1 MKRLVGVLAALVL
14 VVGASTA
21 YVYAFGI
28 GHGDRAPYAA
38 YPSAQQV
45 ASFSFM
51 TKQYDARVRRGEN
64 PQLVFGSS
72 ELNPGPAGPAHP
84 ANLLAGGRY
93 DISTMVVGRA
103 GCTDLWQ
110 AIEIGAFA
118 SHLKGPKRIVL
129 FPSIQWFMSY
139 RRPDQD
145 FPPVFSQG
153 AYEAFM
159 HNDRIS
165 EGLKR
170 RVTAR
175 MASYGVDRTGGSL
188 PLAQVANEVDDTLR
202 SFVSDLR
209 LANDYAAAANEDDP
223 LAELHADDIAGDRA
237 DAGSGPTPDWN
248 SLFTSAARTA
258 RKQAQGNEFGFND
271 TWYRKKYRKWVDGAN
286 RNWKVEDGAYFSQQE
301 FEDFEMALE
310 ACREAGVEPLV
321 VLQPVKGEAYDQTVY
336 TKEVR
341 ARYYDMMRAA
351 CKKAGVQVAD
361 FSSHEYDTYFLRD
374 YSHPSDLGSAYYS
387 KAIYTFF
394 ETGRADTSPSGD
406 VAAADAASVEGAA

>member
-14 VVGASTA
+14 VVGAGAA
-21 YVYAFGI
+21 YVHAFGI
-28 GHGDRAPYAA
+28 GRSDCAPYAA
-38 YPSAQQV
+38 YPTAQQA

-51 TKQYDARVRRGEN
+51 TKQYDARVQRGEN

-118 SHLKGPKRIVL
+118 SHLKEPKRIVL

-159 HNDRIS
+159 HNERIS
-165 EGLKR
+165 EGLKQ

-175 MASYGVDRTGGSL
+175 MADYGVDRTGGSL

-209 LANDYAAAANEDDP
+209 LANDYAAAAHEDDP
-223 LAELHADDIAGDRA
+223 LAELHADDLAGDRA

-248 SLFTSAARTA
+248 SLFTSAARVA
-258 RKQAQGNEFGFND
+258 RKQARNNPMGFND
-271 TWYRKKYRKWVDGAN
+271 SWYQEKYQKWVEGAN
-286 RNWKVEDGAYFSQQE
+286 KNWKVEDGDYFSQQE
-301 FEDFEMALE
+301 FEDFEMALQ

-361 FSSHEYDTYFLRD
+361 FSNHEYDTYFLRD

-387 KAIYTFF
+387 KAIYTFL
-394 ETGRADTSPSGD
+394 ETGRANTSPSGD
-406 VAAADAASVEGAA
+406 MAPTDAASAGDAS